1 VKERKKKEPLRRIGP
16 GGSGAEV
23 WWEPGS
29 RGRLVTDEVILIII

>member
-1 VKERKKKEPLRRIGP
+1 MKERKEPLRSIGT

-29 RGRLVTDEVILIII
+29 GGHLVTDEVILIIIK